1 MFRNGWKLIGLIIVA
16 AFVFL
21 WLIKA
26 PIMSSYLTKKI
37 GVNVSM
43 RTISMWPKETIIRH
57 FKIANPSGFRSSTAF
72 EVDKTRI
79 NYRWPALTSQP
90 SEIDL
95 IVLDGVFLNIEIRSG
110 PSDNN
115 WTAIGAQMPERK
127 GGKEVIIH
135 KLILRNMTVK
145 TEGTGAKKLGVSG
158 TQHFDQME
166 FEEINSRNGFP
177 TKELISRIFGGAGLR
192 KYIENLLNPTQQIKD
207 ALQKPFKLFGKKAAP
222 VSQGPRCED

>member
-1 MFRNGWKLIGLIIVA
+1 MFRHGWKLIGLILIA

-37 GVNVSM
+37 GVNVTV
-43 RTISMWPKETIIRH
+43 RTISMWPKETMIRH
-57 FKIANPSGFRSSTAF
+57 FRIANPSGFRSSAAF
-72 EVDKTRI
+72 EVDKTQI
-79 NYRWPALTSQP
+79 NYRWKALTNQP

-95 IVLDGVFLNIEIRSG
+95 IVLDGVSLNIEIRSSG
-110 PSDNN
+110 SDNN
-115 WTAIGAQMPERK
+115 WAAMGAQMPKRR

-145 TEGTGAKKLGVSG
+145 TEGSGAKKLGVDG

-166 FEEINSRNGFP
+166 FEEINSREGFP

-192 KYIENLLNPTQQIKD
+192 KYIENLLNPTQQIRD
-207 ALQKPFKLFGKKAAP
+207 TLQKPFKLFGKKAAP
-222 VSQGPRCED
+222 ESSLEGR